1 MISTKKTPQPSVSKR
16 IFSASIVKPIIAA
29 STILLIDRMY
39 FKNTNMRSNLYF
51 AGTVAAGT
59 FVSSSVAEMSKNM
72 FPTSTM
78 VGSLKKN
85 LESRVVEIAFVS
97 GVSYGANRFLLK
109 NEYNVNDMFM
119 RVAAIAVSDV
129 VSEVV
134 SEMVLKM

>member
-1 MISTKKTPQPSVSKR
+1 MISMKKTSQPSISKR
-16 IFSASIVKPIIAA
+16 IFSASFVKPIVAA

-39 FKNTNMRSNLYF
+39 FKNTNLRSNLYF
-51 AGTVAAGT
+51 ASTVAAGT
-59 FVSSSVAEMSKNM
+59 FVSSSIAESAKGM
-72 FPTSTM
+72 FPTSTA

-97 GVSYGANRFLLK
+97 GVSYGVNRFVLK

-119 RVAAIAVSDV
+119 RVASITVSDI

-134 SEMVLKM
+134 SEIVLKM

>member
-1 MISTKKTPQPSVSKR
+1 MISTKKTQQPSISKR
-16 IFSASIVKPIIAA
+16 IFSASFVKPIVAA

-39 FKNTNMRSNLYF
+39 FKNTNLRSNLYF
-51 AGTVAAGT
+51 ASTVAAGT
-59 FVSSSVAEMSKNM
+59 FVSSSIAESAKGM
-72 FPTSTM
+72 FPTSTA

-97 GVSYGANRFLLK
+97 GVSYGVNRFLLK

-119 RVAAIAVSDV
+119 RVGAIAVSDI

-134 SEMVLKM
+134 SEIVLKM

>member
-1 MISTKKTPQPSVSKR
+1 
-16 IFSASIVKPIIAA
+16 
-29 STILLIDRMY
+29 MY
-39 FKNTNMRSNLYF
+39 FKNTNLRSNLYF

-59 FVSSSVAEMSKNM
+59 FVSSSIAESTKGM
-72 FPTSTM
+72 FPTSTAI
-78 VGSLKKN
+78 GSLKKN

-97 GVSYGANRFLLK
+97 GVSYGVNRFLLK

-119 RVAAIAVSDV
+119 RVGAIAVSDI